1 MYRMGDWFNI
11 NSIVSLQKNLINDL
25 SGNGTEAS
33 QRAINNINGNLASLD
48 SAILATSVAPT
59 LTYQNQVNTILERE
73 NSRLVERKQAID
85 AAEQGQK
92 RMVDLTNNTTLQNQ
106 AINQMYIVVAVALI
120 IYLGIRL
127 LTGFVPEV
135 ITDIM
140 IIILVSA
147 TIIILVMMFAD
158 YNRRNNMDYNM
169 INLGEPKNMSGN
181 TASSDSSSSSSN
193 LLNLR
198 FNGCVKE
205 SCCSEGTTFNEKYS
219 ICVPNFPPNDGRTP
233 QGYKYFFAEKA
244 WLDPATKCG
253 ANGYSALDLSCNGNT
268 ISAFTTISGSVG
280 PNEPNEFA
288 DYNLYK

>member
-1 MYRMGDWFNI
+1 MSQWFDI
-11 NSIVSLQKNLINDL
+11 NSIVTLQKNLINDL
-25 SGNGTEAS
+25 SGNGSEAS
-33 QRAINNINGNLASLD
+33 QRAINNINSNLASLNTV
-48 SAILATSVAPT
+48 LGNTSVAPT

-127 LTGFVPEV
+127 LSGFVPEV

-147 TIIILVMMFAD
+147 TIIILVLMFAD

-169 INLGEPKNMSGN
+169 INLGEPKDISGN
-181 TASSDSSSSSSN
+181 GASSDSASSSN
-193 LLNLR
+193 LLSLR

-219 ICVPNFPPNDGRTP
+219 ICVPNLPPNDGNTQP
-233 QGYKYFFAEKA
+233 GFKYFFAEKA
-244 WLDPATKCG
+244 WVDPKLKCG

-268 ISAFTTISGSVG
+268 VSAFTTISGSVG

>member
-11 NSIVSLQKNLINDL
+11 NSIVRLQKDLINDL
-25 SGNGTEAS
+25 SGNGSEVS
-33 QRAINNINGNLASLD
+33 QRAINNINGNLAALD
-48 SAILATSVAPT
+48 TAISATSVAPT

-92 RMVDLTNNTTLQNQ
+92 RMVELTNNTTLQNQ

-127 LTGFVPEV
+127 LSGFVPEV

-147 TIIILVMMFAD
+147 TIIILVLMYSD

-169 INLGEPKNMSGN
+169 INLGEPKDMSGN
-181 TASSDSSSSSSN
+181 GASSDSASSSN

-219 ICVPNFPPNDGRTP
+219 ICVPNLPPNDGT
-233 QGYKYFFAEKA
+233 QNSGFKYFFAEKS
-244 WLDPATKCG
+244 WLDPTRC

-268 ISAFTTISGSVG
+268 VSAFTTISGSVG

>member
-1 MYRMGDWFNI
+1 MSEWFNI
-11 NSIVSLQKNLINDL
+11 NSIVSLQRNLINDL
-25 SGNGTEAS
+25 SGNGSEAS
-33 QRAINNINGNLASLD
+33 QRVINNINGNLASLNT
-48 SAILATSVAPT
+48 AISTTSVAPT

-127 LTGFVPEV
+127 LSGFVPEV

-147 TIIILVMMFAD
+147 TIIILVLMFAD

-169 INLGEPKNMSGN
+169 INLGEPKDMSGN
-181 TASSDSSSSSSN
+181 GASSDSASSSN
-193 LLNLR
+193 LLSLR

-219 ICVPNFPPNDGRTP
+219 ICVPNLPPNDGNTQP
-233 QGYKYFFAEKA
+233 GYKYFFAEKA
-244 WLDPATKCG
+244 WYDPATKCS

-268 ISAFTTISGSVG
+268 VSAFTTISGSIG